1 MQVIRTPNEAK
12 EILSSLKDGEETT
25 FNYNPKF
32 RIMKIPEGFIYSS
45 DYNGMCFV
53 PESHQSFTQAME
65 APKAEPKKGG
75 RPPKVMTK

>member
-1 MQVIRTPNEAK
+1 MQVIRTPDEAK
-12 EILSSLKDGEETT
+12 DVLSSLKDGEETT

-53 PESHQSFTQAME
+53 PAEKKEPGTIRNSVAKT
-65 APKAEPKKGG
+65 EPK
-75 RPPKVMTK
+75 RAITK

>member
-1 MQVIRTPNEAK
+1 MQVIRTPDEAK
-12 EILSSLKDGEETT
+12 DVLSSLKDGEETT

-53 PESHQSFTQAME
+53 PAEKKEPGAIRNSVT
-65 APKAEPKKGG
+65 KAEPKKA
-75 RPPKVMTK
+75 VTK

>member
-1 MQVIRTPNEAK
+1 MQVIRTPDEAK
-12 EILSSLKDGEETT
+12 DVLSSLKDGEETT

-53 PESHQSFTQAME
+53 PAEKKE
-65 APKAEPKKGG
+65 AVGTIRNSVAKTEPK
-75 RPPKVMTK
+75 RAITK